1 MRLRW
6 RPALLLVFPCALAMT
21 STAAPPHASGAA
33 AVDNVSA
40 AALRDYVQTLAS
52 PEFRG
57 RGVGDAG
64 NGKAETFIC
73 ATLTASG
80 VTPAAADRSCY
91 QPVDVYR
98 PSLGAQAHLTIAA
111 DGGTPVVDLAA
122 GTDFYPLADTGD
134 LSVTATA
141 LLAGGDV
148 RDAIAI
154 VETDGDPAAPATAAL
169 GRGARGVLVVAS
181 YLANLHDVWP
191 EQPSIRAATY
201 RLVSA
206 LRGQPTPLATV
217 SRTAAEPLLAAL
229 RSGRRVTVTLVPGL
243 VVEPLRIH
251 NVLGIVEGRDGRHRD
266 EVVVVGAH
274 LDHDGIDEDG
284 QIYPGADDNASGTA
298 AVMAAAAAFAQAAA
312 HGERPARA
320 VLFALWN
327 AEEKGELGAEA
338 FVEAPPPSRRVV
350 ANINLDMVGR
360 REEVPDPEDWR
371 FSGFPKIDAASSANT
386 LHVLGYS
393 YTPELAADI
402 RRANAVVGL
411 ALKEDYDVGAQGLLH
426 RSDQWPF
433 LRRGIPAVF
442 LTTGLHPDYHTPSD
456 EPARIDF
463 GKLERVARLAARAA
477 WIVADGKAPRMTR
490 PEAEPGRNPRHTDK

>member
-1 MRLRW
+1 
-6 RPALLLVFPCALAMT
+6 
-21 STAAPPHASGAA
+21 
-33 AVDNVSA
+33 
-40 AALRDYVQTLAS
+40 
-52 PEFRG
+52 
-57 RGVGDAG
+57 
-64 NGKAETFIC
+64 
-73 ATLTASG
+73 
-80 VTPAAADRSCY
+80 
-91 QPVDVYR
+91 
-98 PSLGAQAHLTIAA
+98 
-111 DGGTPVVDLAA
+111 
-122 GTDFYPLADTGD
+122 
-134 LSVTATA
+134 
-141 LLAGGDV
+141 
-148 RDAIAI
+148 
-154 VETDGDPAAPATAAL
+154 
-169 GRGARGVLVVAS
+169 
-181 YLANLHDVWP
+181 
-191 EQPSIRAATY
+191 
-201 RLVSA
+201 
-206 LRGQPTPLATV
+206 
-217 SRTAAEPLLAAL
+217 
-229 RSGRRVTVTLVPGL
+229 

-327 AEEKGELGAEA
+327 AEEKG
-338 FVEAPPPSRRVV
+338 

-490 PEAEPGRNPRHTDK
+490 PEAEPGRNPRDTDK